1 MARHIGWVLAVLLLL
16 PTTGRAAGF
25 RDGSSCGDQT
35 DRTHG
40 GQPPG
45 PPHGQP
51 PGSPH
56 KEEPRGEPGQDR
68 PGPPKWWIDAKLRAE
83 LGITDQQSSAVE
95 QVWQKSLPGLRDA
108 RERLGKLEDTLSK
121 MTSDISDE
129 AAVIVQIERVETTRA
144 ELNKGR
150 TLMIYRM
157 HKLLT
162 PDQRAK
168 VKAMKAMYERREPP
182 RHDPSQR

>member
-1 MARHIGWVLAVLLLL
+1 MARHMGWVLALLLLL
-16 PTTGRAAGF
+16 PTMGRAAGP
-25 RDGSSCGDQT
+25 RDGSFCEKGQS
-35 DRTHG
+35 DRPHG

-45 PPHGQP
+45 T
-51 PGSPH
+51 PH
-56 KEEPRGEPGQDR
+56 KDDQRGEPAQDR
-68 PGPPKWWIDAKLRAE
+68 PGPPKWWIDAKLRSE
-83 LGITDQQSSAVE
+83 LGVTDQQSTAVE
-95 QVWQKSLPGLRDA
+95 QIWQKSLPGLRDA

-121 MTSDISDE
+121 MTADMSDE
-129 AAVIVQIERVETTRA
+129 IAVIAQIERVENTRA

-168 VKAMKAMYERREPP
+168 VKAMYEKREPP
-182 RHDPSQR
+182 RRDPSQR

>member
-1 MARHIGWVLAVLLLL
+1 MARHIGWVLALLLL
-16 PTTGRAAGF
+16 LVPTTGRAASL
-25 RDGSSCGDQT
+25 RDGSVCEKGPS
-35 DRTHG
+35 DRPHS

-45 PPHGQP
+45 T
-51 PGSPH
+51 PH
-56 KEEPRGEPGQDR
+56 KDDQRGEPAQDR
-68 PGPPKWWIDAKLRAE
+68 PGPPKWWIDAKLRSE
-83 LGITDQQSSAVE
+83 LGVTDQQSTAVE
-95 QVWQKSLPGLRDA
+95 QIWQKSLPGLRDA

-121 MTSDISDE
+121 MTADMSDE
-129 AAVIVQIERVETTRA
+129 IAVIAQIERVENTRA

-168 VKAMKAMYERREPP
+168 VKAMYEKREPP
-182 RHDPSQR
+182 RRDPSQR

>member
-1 MARHIGWVLAVLLLL
+1 MARHIGWVLALLLL
-16 PTTGRAAGF
+16 LVPTTGRAASL
-25 RDGSSCGDQT
+25 RDGSVCEKGQS
-35 DRTHG
+35 DRPHS

-45 PPHGQP
+45 T
-51 PGSPH
+51 PH
-56 KEEPRGEPGQDR
+56 KDDQRSETGQDR

-83 LGITDQQSSAVE
+83 LGVTDQQSAAVE
-95 QVWQKSLPGLRDA
+95 QIWQKSLPALRDG
-108 RERLGKLEDTLSK
+108 RERLVKLEDTLSN
-121 MTSDISDE
+121 MTEVADE
-129 AAVIVQIERVETTRA
+129 AAVIAQIERVENTRA
-144 ELNKGR
+144 ELAKAR

-168 VKAMKAMYERREPP
+168 VKAMKKREPP